1 MCHIQSLHEI
11 KVIQVR
17 VWLTYIFCLSVIIN
31 MSMSD
36 IWENQRQTFG
46 LFVTYEPMSNGR
58 MSYSRKPKK
67 YTLGVPAYREL
78 NSDKILLAFAQL
90 LWT

>member
-1 MCHIQSLHEI
+1 
-11 KVIQVR
+11 
-17 VWLTYIFCLSVIIN
+17 
-31 MSMSD
+31 
-36 IWENQRQTFG
+36 
-46 LFVTYEPMSNGR
+46 MSNGR

-90 LWT
+90 LKFDQKREVE